1 MKSISTSFQKSLLPK
16 MTKFT
21 KKKLVSMWSEWTN
34 TTKNGQLKRSKFG
47 QNIPISPILHSIFHV
62 IHSYFKF
69 PSILQLKNDQIRAK
83 INKSWSNLS
92 SIGQNLVAT
101 NQISPKMTSNRSN
114 MIKFNENDQR
124 NEWKWTE
131 FNEKTKIW

>member
-1 MKSISTSFQKSLLPK
+1 MIKSISTSFQKSLLPK

-21 KKKLVSMWSEWTN
+21 KKIGINVIRMDQYNQKWT
-34 TTKNGQLKRSKFG
+34 TET
-47 QNIPISPILHSIFHV
+47 IPIRSEYSNFPNSSLDFSCHLFIFQISIDFT
-62 IHSYFKF
+62 I
-69 PSILQLKNDQIRAK
+69 KNDQIRAK

-124 NEWKWTE
+124 NEWKWTK
-131 FNEKTKIW
+131 FNGKTKIW